1 MAIAAAVTD
10 TVTPKENVPERKLY
24 MKKPSEYISLFR
36 NLKSEGQWLFRYAVK
51 YRWQILLYMLI
62 GVIAVGMG
70 LATSVVSKF
79 LIDAVVNHDSAAVI
93 KSCAIVIGVS
103 VFQILMNGL
112 TSRISSLVGTKI
124 NNEIRINIYEH
135 IVFSDWE
142 SVNKYHSGDLINR
155 LEGDANTISNSII
168 TYIPSIFTR
177 LLQFVG
183 CLLIVFY
190 YDPVMAILSLMS
202 APVLLLISRFSAKL
216 IRKYNLESR
225 TMNGKVISFTE
236 ESMQNL
242 QTIKAFDLT
251 HRQRELFR
259 QLLDGYR
266 TMKLQHEK
274 FSLLLSCFL
283 SLVGLVVSYS
293 CYGWGIWRLWT
304 GSITYGTMVM
314 FLQVSSKLT
323 ASFSSLAALAP
334 GAISIATAAG
344 RIMELTNIPLEQDED
359 ADQVEA
365 LFDTAT
371 QDGIRV
377 QADHISYAYADSH
390 EYVLKDIS
398 FYVEPGE
405 TIGIIGPSGEGKTT
419 LLRLLLGLL
428 RPTDGSLLLEAADGR
443 KIRISDSTRRF
454 CAYVPQENAVF
465 SGTIAENLR
474 FVVPD
479 ADDSTLIRALQQAD
493 AWDFVSRLPNGI
505 HTAIGER
512 GVNFSEGQIQRIS
525 IARALLR
532 NAPVII
538 MDEPTSALDTDSE
551 ERVIR
556 NIMTADHKHALII
569 TTHRP
574 SILQY
579 CTRVYKIDREGN
591 LILVS

>member
-1 MAIAAAVTD
+1 
-10 TVTPKENVPERKLY
+10 
-24 MKKPSEYISLFR
+24 
-36 NLKSEGQWLFRYAVK
+36 
-51 YRWQILLYMLI
+51 
-62 GVIAVGMG
+62 
-70 LATSVVSKF
+70 
-79 LIDAVVNHDSAAVI
+79 
-93 KSCAIVIGVS
+93 
-103 VFQILMNGL
+103 
-112 TSRISSLVGTKI
+112 
-124 NNEIRINIYEH
+124 
-135 IVFSDWE
+135 
-142 SVNKYHSGDLINR
+142 
-155 LEGDANTISNSII
+155 
-168 TYIPSIFTR
+168 
-177 LLQFVG
+177 
-183 CLLIVFY
+183 
-190 YDPVMAILSLMS
+190 
-202 APVLLLISRFSAKL
+202 
-216 IRKYNLESR
+216 
-225 TMNGKVISFTE
+225 
-236 ESMQNL
+236 
-242 QTIKAFDLT
+242 
-251 HRQRELFR
+251 
-259 QLLDGYR
+259 
-266 TMKLQHEK
+266 
-274 FSLLLSCFL
+274 
-283 SLVGLVVSYS
+283 
-293 CYGWGIWRLWT
+293 
-304 GSITYGTMVM
+304 
-314 FLQVSSKLT
+314 
-323 ASFSSLAALAP
+323 
-334 GAISIATAAG
+334 
-344 RIMELTNIPLEQDED
+344 
-359 ADQVEA
+359 VEA